1 MMKRMLA
8 MLLAVLMVLSLAGC
22 GADTSDEDKS
32 VFCEVCGVYYPEELG
47 APVLGEA
54 VGELVSQDI
63 SVAAEQITNVG
74 DAIYYLQAANAANR
88 VDAFVAL
95 IKDDYDEVGTILFM
109 TSENYKYT
117 CAYVR
122 LGENYYPFD
131 PVKLGISKILD
142 SEKACGAA
150 TDIEAL
156 AQRMQADF
164 PRQSGVDVY
173 YSVLPMYRR
182 EKQEDLGNTKNPSL
196 NSDESFISDNEFT
209 ADSVKEEAKY
219 SAVIDFYDIPIGLGE
234 PQYSEEEIKA
244 LVAANITLDEAADK
258 LTTLADVIQYLYV
271 RGYGPQSGDV
281 KFASHG
287 YEWSVNRSARVV
299 FDENSGNCGGGSH
312 LLNYLLS
319 GDYDEQGYVHEQ
331 GNQGG
336 HVYNYFKH
344 KDMYYFCDLTQIV
357 GEGGSY
363 QHGDYRIYV
372 TKDPQEF
379 SDYYISQ
386 NRKYR
391 EKTDPTYLVLQ
402 YMYPCEG
409 SHKPIAQNTN
419 LILQGPLSN
428 ILSREIELTTTVLF
442 LEEPQYAPI
451 FVDAPSKDLWPAEAQ

>member
-63 SVAAEQITNVG
+63 SVTAEQITNVG
-74 DAIYYLQAANAANR
+74 DAIYYLQEANAANR

-173 YSVLPMYRR
+173 YSIMPLFY
-182 EKQEDLGNTKNPSL
+182 
-196 NSDESFISDNEFT
+196 SDAASDNE
-209 ADSVKEEAKY
+209 ADVHGVNETTGYNS
-219 SAVIDFYDIPIGLGE
+219 VIDFYEIPFELGE
-234 PQYSEEEIKA
+234 PQYSEEEIKKMIA
-244 LVAANITLDEAADK
+244 DDLTLDETAQK
-258 LTTLADVIQYLYV
+258 LSTLADVVQYLYLK
-271 RGYGPQSGDV
+271 GYLSDSGDIGFDAYGR
-281 KFASHG
+281 K
-287 YEWSVNRSARVV
+287 WKVNRSARVV
-299 FDENSGNCGGGSH
+299 YNNNAGNCGGGSN
-312 LLNYLLS
+312 LLNYLLR
-319 GDYDEQGYVHEQ
+319 GDYDEQGYVQESANP
-331 GNQGG
+331 GGGG
-336 HVYNYFKH
+336 HIYNYFKQ
-344 KDMYYFCDLTQIV
+344 DDIYYFLDLTQV
-357 GEGGSY
+357 VFDNSY
-363 QHGDYRIYV
+363 MKYNYSIYA
-372 TKDPQEF
+372 TADPYEF
-379 SDYYISQ
+379 SEYYIGKNHKQ
-386 NRKYR
+386 NQA
-391 EKTDPTYLVLQ
+391 DDLNYLRLQ
-402 YMYPCEG
+402 YMYPYDEDHLPVG
-409 SHKPIAQNTN
+409 MTTFMQALPK
-419 LILQGPLSN
+419 
-428 ILSREIELTTTVLF
+428 EIESCVTILY
-442 LEEPQYAPI
+442 EEPQYAPI